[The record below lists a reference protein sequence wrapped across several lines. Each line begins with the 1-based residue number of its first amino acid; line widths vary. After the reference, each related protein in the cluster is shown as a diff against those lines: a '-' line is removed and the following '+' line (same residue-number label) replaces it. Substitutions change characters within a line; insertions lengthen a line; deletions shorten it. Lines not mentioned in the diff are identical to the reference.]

1 LVRVVA
7 ASPSH
12 APRCAEI
19 VFAALREHG
28 IEPEPE
34 GADRDV
40 FAVGA
45 RPGRFRDFV
54 AEDGDRVVGMA
65 SLEPWDAGGWIS
77 KIFVAK
83 ESRGRGV
90 GKALLEALVH
100 EARAQGMHHLGL
112 TTRSVF
118 TSAIRLYETFGFV
131 RVDDP
136 PQRGIGV
143 DFAYRLDLT
152 AGGAP

>member
-1 LVRVVA
+1 VVRVFRA
-7 ASPSH
+7 LPSH
-12 APRCAEI
+12 AARCAEI
-19 VFAALREHG
+19 VFAGLREHG
-28 IEPEPE
+28 IEPEPD

-40 FAVGA
+40 FAVGT

-54 AEDGDRVVGMA
+54 AQEGDMVVGMA
-65 SLEPWDAGGWIS
+65 SLEPWDSGGWIS
-77 KIFVAK
+77 KIFVAR
-83 ESRGRGV
+83 EARGRGV

-118 TSAIRLYETFGFV
+118 TSAIRLYEAFGFV
-131 RVDDP
+131 RGDDP

-143 DFAYRLDLT
+143 DLAYRLDL
-152 AGGAP
+152 GPHDAP